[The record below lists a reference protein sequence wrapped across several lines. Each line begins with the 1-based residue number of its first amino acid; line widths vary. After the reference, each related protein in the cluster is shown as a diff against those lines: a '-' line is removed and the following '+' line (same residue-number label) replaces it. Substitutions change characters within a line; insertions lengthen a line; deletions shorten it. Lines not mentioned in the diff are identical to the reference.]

1 MNKNIKG
8 ITIVLDGDTTKLS
21 KAMQSVV
28 SESVKLHKELKEV
41 ERALKFDPGNAELLS
56 QKQEI
61 LTKNIEL
68 TTQRLKKLND
78 VQAQVEAQFKR
89 GDISAEQ
96 YRGFRREVVLT
107 ESSLKDLKRKLADI
121 DSGSSLDKLKQQF
134 SSIEKSADDAKK
146 SVTELGGELKDLAV
160 GAVAGAG
167 VAGVVQSALDLSE
180 LDTKIDISFD
190 INDDSK
196 KVVKES
202 LREIEAYGVQGEEA
216 LEGLRRQWAL
226 NKDASDEANASIAK
240 GAAAITKAFDGID
253 FKELIQE
260 TNEIGSAI
268 GVSNEEALALT
279 NTLLK
284 AGFPPDQLDTI
295 SEYGQQMKD
304 AGFSAKE
311 IQAIFEQGINT
322 KTWNI
327 DNLNDGV
334 KEARIRMAEMA
345 TGVSKSMS
353 DYILPSISLTAAEF
367 EEFSSI
373 MSKSVKDRTEQEKA
387 RLDELF
393 QKSEGIQQKFMDW
406 GAAVAAGG
414 EQGSQ
419 AMKEVVDLLS
429 SVEDKA
435 VQNALAVEIFGTK
448 WEDQGQNLIS
458 VFKSVGDATDKSKS
472 NIDGLADTVNKID
485 ETPAVQFR
493 QAISDLKTALEPVLA
508 VLAKIIGIIASWV
521 SENSKLASIII
532 TIAAIGAAITPLTVG
547 FKALLGPIL
556 AITKGIGK
564 FGNAVK
570 SMSIN
575 AGNNIKN
582 LSNSFSNVSNKVKN
596 AGTSVKGLDGDFKKL
611 NTTLKNVKT
620 SSSGA
625 NQSINTLNNNTSRL
639 SSSKNKLN
647 TTMKNT
653 NQTLGSLSSNFTKAG
668 NSASNASTKAGKVS
682 GIFGKMSP
690 LLGKVGKLLPTI
702 ARGFLGFTNPVGI
715 AVNAISFLI
724 DKFDLFKKI
733 DLKKIGKWIIDGFL
747 KGLKSAWNNVVSWIK
762 NKAKEVGDWFKK
774 ILGIRSPSRVFMKFG
789 QYTMEG
795 YKIGLDKMSSTVN
808 KDVANAAYS
817 VTQSFKNAL
826 GKSRLKDAIPRLS
839 VDTIQ
844 KTTVEYRNG
853 MQNNTQQNTYT
864 NGLLES
870 LLDKMSKIN
879 GGDGN
884 HTATINLYL
893 DGDMIGKANVDYI
906 NRRSKIEGRSVLKN
920 LTF

>member
-295 SEYGQQMKD
+295 SEYGQQMRD

-311 IQAIFEQGINT
+311 IQSIFEAGIDT

-334 KEARIRMAEMA
+334 KEARIRMAEMSQ
-345 TGVSKSMS
+345 GLSKAMVENL
-353 DYILPSISLTAAEF
+353 LPSVGMAS
-367 EEFSSI
+367 
-373 MSKSVKDRTEQEKA
+373 EKFI
-387 RLDELF
+387 E
-393 QKSEGIQQKFMDW
+393 W
-406 GAAVAAGG
+406 GQAVAEGG
-414 EQGSQ
+414 EQGSK
-419 AMKEVVDLLS
+419 AMSEMVTWLDGI
-429 SVEDKA
+429 EDKA
-435 VQNALAVEIFGTK
+435 LKNAIAVEIFGPK

-493 QAISDLKTALEPVLA
+493 QAISDLKTALEPVLE

-596 AGTSVKGLDGDFKKL
+596 AGTSVKGLDGDFKKI

-639 SSSKNKLN
+639 STSKNKLN

-715 AVNAISFLI
+715 AVNVISFLI

-853 MQNNTQQNTYT
+853 MQNNTQQSTYT

-879 GGDGN
+879 SGDGN

-893 DGDMIGKANVDYI
+893 DGDIIGKANVDYI
-906 NRRSKIEGRSVLKN
+906 NRRSKIEGRSILKN

>member
-295 SEYGQQMKD
+295 SEYGQQMRD
-304 AGFSAKE
+304 AGFSVKE
-311 IQAIFEQGINT
+311 IQSIFEAGIDT

-334 KEARIRMAEMA
+334 KEARIRMAEMSQ
-345 TGVSKSMS
+345 GLSKAMEENL
-353 DYILPSISLTAAEF
+353 LPSVGMAS
-367 EEFSSI
+367 
-373 MSKSVKDRTEQEKA
+373 EKFI
-387 RLDELF
+387 E
-393 QKSEGIQQKFMDW
+393 W
-406 GAAVAAGG
+406 GQAVAEGG
-414 EQGSQ
+414 EQGSK
-419 AMKEVVDLLS
+419 AMSEMVTWLDGI
-429 SVEDKA
+429 EDKA
-435 VQNALAVEIFGTK
+435 LKNAIVVEIFGTK

-596 AGTSVKGLDGDFKKL
+596 AGASVKGLDGDFKKL

-639 SSSKNKLN
+639 STSKNKLN

-853 MQNNTQQNTYT
+853 MQNNTQQSTYT

-906 NRRSKIEGRSVLKN
+906 NRRSKIEGRSILKN

>member
-295 SEYGQQMKD
+295 SEYGQQMRD

-311 IQAIFEQGINT
+311 IQSIFEAGIDT

-334 KEARIRMAEMA
+334 KEARIRMAEMSQ
-345 TGVSKSMS
+345 GLSKAMVENL
-353 DYILPSISLTAAEF
+353 LPSVGMAS
-367 EEFSSI
+367 
-373 MSKSVKDRTEQEKA
+373 EKFI
-387 RLDELF
+387 E
-393 QKSEGIQQKFMDW
+393 W
-406 GAAVAAGG
+406 GQAVAEGG
-414 EQGSQ
+414 EQGSK
-419 AMKEVVDLLS
+419 AMSEMVTWLDGI
-429 SVEDKA
+429 EDKA
-435 VQNALAVEIFGTK
+435 LKNAIAVEIFGTK

-493 QAISDLKTALEPVLA
+493 QAISDLKTALEPVLE

-596 AGTSVKGLDGDFKKL
+596 AGASVKGLDGDFKKL

-639 SSSKNKLN
+639 STSKNKLN

-853 MQNNTQQNTYT
+853 MQNNTQQSTYT

-906 NRRSKIEGRSVLKN
+906 NRRSKIEGRSILKN

>member
-1 MNKNIKG
+1 MNKNIRG

-121 DSGSSLDKLKQQF
+121 DGGSSLDKLKQQF

-295 SEYGQQMKD
+295 SEYGQQMRD

-311 IQAIFEQGINT
+311 IQSIFEAGIDT

-334 KEARIRMAEMA
+334 KEARIRMAEMSQ
-345 TGVSKSMS
+345 GLSKAMEENL
-353 DYILPSISLTAAEF
+353 LPSVGMAS
-367 EEFSSI
+367 
-373 MSKSVKDRTEQEKA
+373 EKFI
-387 RLDELF
+387 E
-393 QKSEGIQQKFMDW
+393 W
-406 GAAVAAGG
+406 GQAVAEGG
-414 EQGSQ
+414 EQGSK
-419 AMKEVVDLLS
+419 AMSEMVTWFDGI
-429 SVEDKA
+429 EDKA
-435 VQNALAVEIFGTK
+435 LKNAIAVEIFGTK

-639 SSSKNKLN
+639 STSKNKLN

-747 KGLKSAWNNVVSWIK
+747 KGLKSRWNNVVSWIK

-774 ILGIRSPSRVFMKFG
+774 ILGIRSPSRIFMKFG

-844 KTTVEYRNG
+844 KTTVEYRNS
-853 MQNNTQQNTYT
+853 MQNNTQQSTYT
-864 NGLLES
+864 NDLLES

-893 DGDMIGKANVDYI
+893 DGDIIGKANVDYI
-906 NRRSKIEGRSVLKN
+906 NRRSKIEGRSILKN

>member
-295 SEYGQQMKD
+295 SEYGQQMRD
-304 AGFSAKE
+304 AGFSVKE
-311 IQAIFEQGINT
+311 IQSIFEAGIDT

-334 KEARIRMAEMA
+334 KEARIRMAEMSQ
-345 TGVSKSMS
+345 GLSKAMVENL
-353 DYILPSISLTAAEF
+353 LPSVGMAS
-367 EEFSSI
+367 
-373 MSKSVKDRTEQEKA
+373 EKFI
-387 RLDELF
+387 E
-393 QKSEGIQQKFMDW
+393 W
-406 GAAVAAGG
+406 GQAVAEGG
-414 EQGSQ
+414 EQGSK
-419 AMKEVVDLLS
+419 AMSEMVTWLDGI
-429 SVEDKA
+429 EDKA
-435 VQNALAVEIFGTK
+435 LKNAIVVEIFGTK

-596 AGTSVKGLDGDFKKL
+596 AGASVKGLDGDFKKL

-639 SSSKNKLN
+639 STSKNKLN

-747 KGLKSAWNNVVSWIK
+747 KGLKSRWNNVVSWIK

-853 MQNNTQQNTYT
+853 MQNNTQQSTYT

-906 NRRSKIEGRSVLKN
+906 NRRSKIEGRSILKN

>member
-121 DSGSSLDKLKQQF
+121 DGGSSLDKLKQQF

-295 SEYGQQMKD
+295 SEYGQQMRD
-304 AGFSAKE
+304 AGFSVKE
-311 IQAIFEQGINT
+311 IQSIFEAGIDT

-334 KEARIRMAEMA
+334 KEARIRMAEMSQ
-345 TGVSKSMS
+345 GLSKAMVENL
-353 DYILPSISLTAAEF
+353 LPSVGMAS
-367 EEFSSI
+367 
-373 MSKSVKDRTEQEKA
+373 EKFI
-387 RLDELF
+387 E
-393 QKSEGIQQKFMDW
+393 W
-406 GAAVAAGG
+406 GQAVAEGG
-414 EQGSQ
+414 EQGSK
-419 AMKEVVDLLS
+419 AMSEMVTWLDGI
-429 SVEDKA
+429 EDKA
-435 VQNALAVEIFGTK
+435 LKNAIAVEIFGTK

-493 QAISDLKTALEPVLA
+493 QAISDLKTALEPVLE

-853 MQNNTQQNTYT
+853 MQNNTQQSTYT

-906 NRRSKIEGRSVLKN
+906 NRRSKIEGRSILKN

>member
-121 DSGSSLDKLKQQF
+121 DGGSSLDKLKQQF

-295 SEYGQQMKD
+295 SEYGQQMRD

-311 IQAIFEQGINT
+311 IQSIFEAGIDT

-334 KEARIRMAEMA
+334 KEARIRMAEMSQ
-345 TGVSKSMS
+345 GLSKAMEENL
-353 DYILPSISLTAAEF
+353 LPSVGMAS
-367 EEFSSI
+367 
-373 MSKSVKDRTEQEKA
+373 EKFI
-387 RLDELF
+387 E
-393 QKSEGIQQKFMDW
+393 W
-406 GAAVAAGG
+406 GQAVAEGG
-414 EQGSQ
+414 EQGSK
-419 AMKEVVDLLS
+419 AMSEMVTWLDGI
-429 SVEDKA
+429 EDKA
-435 VQNALAVEIFGTK
+435 LKNAIAVEIFGTK

-493 QAISDLKTALEPVLA
+493 QAISDLKTALEPVLE

-747 KGLKSAWNNVVSWIK
+747 KGLKSRWNNVVSWIK

-844 KTTVEYRNG
+844 KTTVEYRNS
-853 MQNNTQQNTYT
+853 MQNNTQQSTYT

-884 HTATINLYL
+884 HTAIINLYF
-893 DGDMIGKANVDYI
+893 DGDMIGKASVDYI

>member
-295 SEYGQQMKD
+295 SEYGQQMRD
-304 AGFSAKE
+304 AGFSVKE
-311 IQAIFEQGINT
+311 IQSIFEAGIDT

-334 KEARIRMAEMA
+334 KEARIRMAEMSQ
-345 TGVSKSMS
+345 GLSKAMVENL
-353 DYILPSISLTAAEF
+353 LPSVGMAS
-367 EEFSSI
+367 
-373 MSKSVKDRTEQEKA
+373 EKFI
-387 RLDELF
+387 E
-393 QKSEGIQQKFMDW
+393 W
-406 GAAVAAGG
+406 GQAVAEGG
-414 EQGSQ
+414 EQGSK
-419 AMKEVVDLLS
+419 AMSEMVTWLDGI
-429 SVEDKA
+429 EDKA
-435 VQNALAVEIFGTK
+435 LKNAIAVEIFGTK

-493 QAISDLKTALEPVLA
+493 QAISDLKTALEPVLE

-611 NTTLKNVKT
+611 NITLKNVKT

-639 SSSKNKLN
+639 STSKNKLN

-747 KGLKSAWNNVVSWIK
+747 KGLKSRWNNVVSWIK

>member
-121 DSGSSLDKLKQQF
+121 DGGSSLDKLKQQF

-295 SEYGQQMKD
+295 SEYGQQMRD
-304 AGFSAKE
+304 AGFSVKE
-311 IQAIFEQGINT
+311 IQSIFEAGIDT

-334 KEARIRMAEMA
+334 KEARIRMAEMSQ
-345 TGVSKSMS
+345 GLSKAMEENL
-353 DYILPSISLTAAEF
+353 LPSVGMAS
-367 EEFSSI
+367 
-373 MSKSVKDRTEQEKA
+373 EKFI
-387 RLDELF
+387 E
-393 QKSEGIQQKFMDW
+393 W
-406 GAAVAAGG
+406 GQAVAEGG
-414 EQGSQ
+414 EQGSK
-419 AMKEVVDLLS
+419 AMSEMVTWLDGI
-429 SVEDKA
+429 EDKA
-435 VQNALAVEIFGTK
+435 LKNAIAVEIFGTK

-493 QAISDLKTALEPVLA
+493 QAISDLKTALEPVLE

-596 AGTSVKGLDGDFKKL
+596 AGASVKGLDGDFKKL

-747 KGLKSAWNNVVSWIK
+747 KGLKSRWNNVVSWIK

-853 MQNNTQQNTYT
+853 MQNNTQQSTYT

-906 NRRSKIEGRSVLKN
+906 NRRSKIEGRSILKN

>member
-121 DSGSSLDKLKQQF
+121 DGGSSLDKLKQQF

-295 SEYGQQMKD
+295 SEYGQQMRD

-311 IQAIFEQGINT
+311 IQSIFEAGIDT

-334 KEARIRMAEMA
+334 KEARIRMAEMSQ
-345 TGVSKSMS
+345 GLSKAMVENL
-353 DYILPSISLTAAEF
+353 LPSVGMAS
-367 EEFSSI
+367 
-373 MSKSVKDRTEQEKA
+373 EKFI
-387 RLDELF
+387 E
-393 QKSEGIQQKFMDW
+393 W
-406 GAAVAAGG
+406 GQAVAEGG
-414 EQGSQ
+414 EQGSK
-419 AMKEVVDLLS
+419 AMSEMVTWLDGI
-429 SVEDKA
+429 EDKA
-435 VQNALAVEIFGTK
+435 LKNAIAVEIFGTK

-493 QAISDLKTALEPVLA
+493 QAISDLKTALEPVLE

-853 MQNNTQQNTYT
+853 MQNNTQQSTYT

-906 NRRSKIEGRSVLKN
+906 NRRSKIEGRSILKN

>member
-121 DSGSSLDKLKQQF
+121 DGGSSLDKLKQQF

-295 SEYGQQMKD
+295 SEYGQQMRD

-311 IQAIFEQGINT
+311 IQSIFEAGIDT

-334 KEARIRMAEMA
+334 KEARIRMAEMSQ
-345 TGVSKSMS
+345 GLSKAMVENL
-353 DYILPSISLTAAEF
+353 LPSVGMAS
-367 EEFSSI
+367 
-373 MSKSVKDRTEQEKA
+373 EKFI
-387 RLDELF
+387 E
-393 QKSEGIQQKFMDW
+393 W
-406 GAAVAAGG
+406 GQAVAEGG
-414 EQGSQ
+414 EQGSK
-419 AMKEVVDLLS
+419 AMSEMVTWLDGI
-429 SVEDKA
+429 EDKA
-435 VQNALAVEIFGTK
+435 LKNAIAVEIFGTK

-639 SSSKNKLN
+639 STSKNKLN

-808 KDVANAAYS
+808 KDVANTAYS

-844 KTTVEYRNG
+844 KTTFEYRNS
-853 MQNNTQQNTYT
+853 MQNNTQQSTYT

-906 NRRSKIEGRSVLKN
+906 NRRSKIEGRSILKN

>member
-295 SEYGQQMKD
+295 SEYGQQMRD
-304 AGFSAKE
+304 AGFSVKE
-311 IQAIFEQGINT
+311 IQSIFEAGIDT

-334 KEARIRMAEMA
+334 KEARIRMAEMSQ
-345 TGVSKSMS
+345 GLSKAMVENL
-353 DYILPSISLTAAEF
+353 LPSVGMAS
-367 EEFSSI
+367 
-373 MSKSVKDRTEQEKA
+373 EKFI
-387 RLDELF
+387 E
-393 QKSEGIQQKFMDW
+393 W
-406 GAAVAAGG
+406 GQAVAEGG
-414 EQGSQ
+414 EQGSK
-419 AMKEVVDLLS
+419 AMSEMVTWLDGI
-429 SVEDKA
+429 EDKA
-435 VQNALAVEIFGTK
+435 LKNAIAVEIFGTK

-493 QAISDLKTALEPVLA
+493 QAISDLKTALEPVLE

-611 NTTLKNVKT
+611 NITLKNVKT

>member
-121 DSGSSLDKLKQQF
+121 DGGSSLDKLKQQF

-295 SEYGQQMKD
+295 SEYGQQMRD
-304 AGFSAKE
+304 AGFSVKE
-311 IQAIFEQGINT
+311 IQSIFEAGIDT

-334 KEARIRMAEMA
+334 KEARIRMAEMSQ
-345 TGVSKSMS
+345 GLSKAMEENL
-353 DYILPSISLTAAEF
+353 LPSVGMAS
-367 EEFSSI
+367 
-373 MSKSVKDRTEQEKA
+373 EKFI
-387 RLDELF
+387 E
-393 QKSEGIQQKFMDW
+393 W
-406 GAAVAAGG
+406 GQAVAEGG
-414 EQGSQ
+414 EQGSK
-419 AMKEVVDLLS
+419 AMSEMVTWLDGI
-429 SVEDKA
+429 EDKA
-435 VQNALAVEIFGTK
+435 LKNAIVVEIFGTK

-493 QAISDLKTALEPVLA
+493 QAISDLKTALEPVLE

-853 MQNNTQQNTYT
+853 MQNNTQQSTYT

-906 NRRSKIEGRSVLKN
+906 NRRSKIEGRSILKN

>member
-295 SEYGQQMKD
+295 SEYGQQMRD
-304 AGFSAKE
+304 AGFSVKE
-311 IQAIFEQGINT
+311 IQSIFEAGIDT

-334 KEARIRMAEMA
+334 KEARIRMAEMSQ
-345 TGVSKSMS
+345 GLSKAMVENL
-353 DYILPSISLTAAEF
+353 LPSVGMAS
-367 EEFSSI
+367 
-373 MSKSVKDRTEQEKA
+373 EKFI
-387 RLDELF
+387 E
-393 QKSEGIQQKFMDW
+393 W
-406 GAAVAAGG
+406 GQAVAEGG
-414 EQGSQ
+414 EQGSK
-419 AMKEVVDLLS
+419 AMSEMVTWLDGI
-429 SVEDKA
+429 EDKA
-435 VQNALAVEIFGTK
+435 LKNAIAVEIFGTK

-747 KGLKSAWNNVVSWIK
+747 KGLKSRWNNVVSWIK

-844 KTTVEYRNG
+844 KTTVEYRNS
-853 MQNNTQQNTYT
+853 MQNNTQQSTYT

-884 HTATINLYL
+884 HTAIINLYF
-893 DGDMIGKANVDYI
+893 DGDMIGKASVDYI
-906 NRRSKIEGRSVLKN
+906 NRKSRIEGRSILKN

>member
-121 DSGSSLDKLKQQF
+121 DGGSSLDKLKQQF

-295 SEYGQQMKD
+295 SEYGQQMRD

-311 IQAIFEQGINT
+311 IQSIFEAGIDT

-334 KEARIRMAEMA
+334 KEARIRMAEMSQ
-345 TGVSKSMS
+345 GLSKAMVENL
-353 DYILPSISLTAAEF
+353 LPSVGMAS
-367 EEFSSI
+367 
-373 MSKSVKDRTEQEKA
+373 EKFI
-387 RLDELF
+387 E
-393 QKSEGIQQKFMDW
+393 W
-406 GAAVAAGG
+406 GQAVAEGG
-414 EQGSQ
+414 EQGSK
-419 AMKEVVDLLS
+419 AMSEMVTWLDGI
-429 SVEDKA
+429 EDKA
-435 VQNALAVEIFGTK
+435 LKNAIAVEIFGTK

-493 QAISDLKTALEPVLA
+493 QAISDLKTALEPVLE

-853 MQNNTQQNTYT
+853 MQNNTQQSTYT

-906 NRRSKIEGRSVLKN
+906 NRRSKIEGRSILKN
-920 LTF
+920 LTL

>member
-295 SEYGQQMKD
+295 SEYGQQMRD

-311 IQAIFEQGINT
+311 IQSIFEAGIDT

-334 KEARIRMAEMA
+334 KEARIRMAEMSQ
-345 TGVSKSMS
+345 GLSKAMVENL
-353 DYILPSISLTAAEF
+353 LPSVGMAS
-367 EEFSSI
+367 
-373 MSKSVKDRTEQEKA
+373 EKFI
-387 RLDELF
+387 E
-393 QKSEGIQQKFMDW
+393 W
-406 GAAVAAGG
+406 GQAVAEGG
-414 EQGSQ
+414 EQGSK
-419 AMKEVVDLLS
+419 AMSEMVTWLDGI
-429 SVEDKA
+429 EDKA
-435 VQNALAVEIFGTK
+435 LKNAIAVEIFGTK

-493 QAISDLKTALEPVLA
+493 QAISDLKTALEPVLE

-844 KTTVEYRNG
+844 KTTFEYRNS
-853 MQNNTQQNTYT
+853 MQNNTQQSTYT

-906 NRRSKIEGRSVLKN
+906 NRRSKIEGRSILKN

>member
-121 DSGSSLDKLKQQF
+121 DGGSSLDKLKQQF

-295 SEYGQQMKD
+295 SEYGQQMRD

-311 IQAIFEQGINT
+311 IQSIFEAGIDT

-334 KEARIRMAEMA
+334 KEARIRMAEMSQ
-345 TGVSKSMS
+345 GLSKAMVENL
-353 DYILPSISLTAAEF
+353 LPSVGMAS
-367 EEFSSI
+367 
-373 MSKSVKDRTEQEKA
+373 EKFI
-387 RLDELF
+387 E
-393 QKSEGIQQKFMDW
+393 W
-406 GAAVAAGG
+406 GQAVAEGG
-414 EQGSQ
+414 EQGSK
-419 AMKEVVDLLS
+419 AMSEMVTWLDGI
-429 SVEDKA
+429 EDKA
-435 VQNALAVEIFGTK
+435 LKNAIAIEIFGTK

-493 QAISDLKTALEPVLA
+493 QAISDLKTALEPVLE
-508 VLAKIIGIIASWV
+508 VLAEIIGIIASWV

-853 MQNNTQQNTYT
+853 MQNNTQQSTYT

-906 NRRSKIEGRSVLKN
+906 NRRSKIEGRSILKN

>member
-107 ESSLKDLKRKLADI
+107 ESSLKDLKRKLAEI
-121 DSGSSLDKLKQQF
+121 DGGSSLDKLKQQF

-295 SEYGQQMKD
+295 SEYGQQMRD

-311 IQAIFEQGINT
+311 IQSIFEAGIDT

-334 KEARIRMAEMA
+334 KEARIRMAEMSQ
-345 TGVSKSMS
+345 GLSKAMEENL
-353 DYILPSISLTAAEF
+353 LPSVGMAS
-367 EEFSSI
+367 
-373 MSKSVKDRTEQEKA
+373 EKFI
-387 RLDELF
+387 E
-393 QKSEGIQQKFMDW
+393 W
-406 GAAVAAGG
+406 GQAVAEGG
-414 EQGSQ
+414 EQGSK
-419 AMKEVVDLLS
+419 AMSEMVTWLDGI
-429 SVEDKA
+429 EDKA
-435 VQNALAVEIFGTK
+435 LKNAIVVEIFGTK

-596 AGTSVKGLDGDFKKL
+596 AGASVKGLDGDFKKL

-639 SSSKNKLN
+639 STSKNKLN

-747 KGLKSAWNNVVSWIK
+747 KGLKSRWNNVVSWIK

-853 MQNNTQQNTYT
+853 MQNNTQQSTYT

>member
-41 ERALKFDPGNAELLS
+41 ERALNFDPGNAELLS

-121 DSGSSLDKLKQQF
+121 DGGSSLDKLKQQF

-295 SEYGQQMKD
+295 SEYGQQMRD

-311 IQAIFEQGINT
+311 IQSIFEAGIDT

-334 KEARIRMAEMA
+334 KEARIRMAEMSQ
-345 TGVSKSMS
+345 GLSKAMEENL
-353 DYILPSISLTAAEF
+353 LPSVGMAS
-367 EEFSSI
+367 
-373 MSKSVKDRTEQEKA
+373 EKFI
-387 RLDELF
+387 E
-393 QKSEGIQQKFMDW
+393 W
-406 GAAVAAGG
+406 GQAVAEGG
-414 EQGSQ
+414 EQGSK
-419 AMKEVVDLLS
+419 AMSEMVTWLDGI
-429 SVEDKA
+429 EDKA
-435 VQNALAVEIFGTK
+435 LKNAIAVEIFGTK

-493 QAISDLKTALEPVLA
+493 QAISDLKTALEPVLE
-508 VLAKIIGIIASWV
+508 VLAEIIGIIASWV

-844 KTTVEYRNG
+844 KTTVEYRNS
-853 MQNNTQQNTYT
+853 MQNNTQQSTYT
-864 NGLLES
+864 NDLLES

-893 DGDMIGKANVDYI
+893 DGDIIGKANVDYI
-906 NRRSKIEGRSVLKN
+906 NRRSKIEGRSILKN

>member
-41 ERALKFDPGNAELLS
+41 KRALKFDPGNAELLS

-96 YRGFRREVVLT
+96 YREFRREVVLT

-121 DSGSSLDKLKQQF
+121 DGGSSLDKLKQQF

-167 VAGVVQSALDLSE
+167 VAGVVQSALNLSE

-190 INDDSK
+190 INNDSK

-295 SEYGQQMKD
+295 SEYGQQMRD

-311 IQAIFEQGINT
+311 IQSIFEAGIDT

-334 KEARIRMAEMA
+334 KEARIRMAEMSQ
-345 TGVSKSMS
+345 GLSKAMEENL
-353 DYILPSISLTAAEF
+353 LPSVGMAS
-367 EEFSSI
+367 
-373 MSKSVKDRTEQEKA
+373 EKFI
-387 RLDELF
+387 EWV
-393 QKSEGIQQKFMDW
+393 Q
-406 GAAVAAGG
+406 AVAEGG
-414 EQGSQ
+414 EQGSK
-419 AMKEVVDLLS
+419 AMSEMVTWLDGI
-429 SVEDKA
+429 EDKA
-435 VQNALAVEIFGTK
+435 LKNAIAVETFGTK

-639 SSSKNKLN
+639 STSKNKLN

-690 LLGKVGKLLPTI
+690 LLGKVGRLLPTI

-853 MQNNTQQNTYT
+853 MQNNTQQSTYT

-884 HTATINLYL
+884 HTAIINLYL

-906 NRRSKIEGRSVLKN
+906 NRRSKIEGRSILKN

>member
-295 SEYGQQMKD
+295 SEYGQQMRD
-304 AGFSAKE
+304 AGFSVKE
-311 IQAIFEQGINT
+311 IQSIFEAGIDT

-334 KEARIRMAEMA
+334 KEARIRMAEMSQ
-345 TGVSKSMS
+345 GLSKAMEENL
-353 DYILPSISLTAAEF
+353 LPSVGMAS
-367 EEFSSI
+367 
-373 MSKSVKDRTEQEKA
+373 EKFI
-387 RLDELF
+387 E
-393 QKSEGIQQKFMDW
+393 W
-406 GAAVAAGG
+406 GQAVAEGG
-414 EQGSQ
+414 EQGSK
-419 AMKEVVDLLS
+419 AMSEMVTWLDGI
-429 SVEDKA
+429 EDKA
-435 VQNALAVEIFGTK
+435 LKNAIVVEIFGTK

-639 SSSKNKLN
+639 STSKNKLN

-747 KGLKSAWNNVVSWIK
+747 KGLKSRWNNVVSWIK

-844 KTTVEYRNG
+844 KTTVEYRNS
-853 MQNNTQQNTYT
+853 MQNNTQQSTYT

-884 HTATINLYL
+884 HTAIINLYF
-893 DGDMIGKANVDYI
+893 DGDMIGKASVDYI
-906 NRRSKIEGRSVLKN
+906 NRKSRIEGRSILKN

>member
-121 DSGSSLDKLKQQF
+121 DGGSSLDKLKQQF

-180 LDTKIDISFD
+180 LDTKIDISFN

-295 SEYGQQMKD
+295 SEYGQQMRD

-311 IQAIFEQGINT
+311 IQSIFEAGIDT

-334 KEARIRMAEMA
+334 KEARIRMAEMSQ
-345 TGVSKSMS
+345 GLSKAMVENL
-353 DYILPSISLTAAEF
+353 LPSVGMAS
-367 EEFSSI
+367 
-373 MSKSVKDRTEQEKA
+373 EKFI
-387 RLDELF
+387 E
-393 QKSEGIQQKFMDW
+393 W
-406 GAAVAAGG
+406 GQAVAEGG
-414 EQGSQ
+414 EQGSK
-419 AMKEVVDLLS
+419 AMSEMVTWLDGI
-429 SVEDKA
+429 EDKA
-435 VQNALAVEIFGTK
+435 LKNAIAVEIFGPK

-493 QAISDLKTALEPVLA
+493 QAISDLKTALEPVLE

-808 KDVANAAYS
+808 KDVANTAYS

-853 MQNNTQQNTYT
+853 MQNNTQQSTYT

-879 GGDGN
+879 SGDGN

-893 DGDMIGKANVDYI
+893 DGDIIGKANVDYI

>member
-121 DSGSSLDKLKQQF
+121 DGGSSLDKLKQQF

-295 SEYGQQMKD
+295 SEYGQQMRD

-311 IQAIFEQGINT
+311 IQSIFEAGIDT

-334 KEARIRMAEMA
+334 KEARIRMAEMSQ
-345 TGVSKSMS
+345 GLSKAMVENL
-353 DYILPSISLTAAEF
+353 LPSVGMAS
-367 EEFSSI
+367 
-373 MSKSVKDRTEQEKA
+373 EKFI
-387 RLDELF
+387 E
-393 QKSEGIQQKFMDW
+393 W
-406 GAAVAAGG
+406 GQAVAEGG
-414 EQGSQ
+414 EQGSK
-419 AMKEVVDLLS
+419 AMSEMVTWLDGI
-429 SVEDKA
+429 EDKA
-435 VQNALAVEIFGTK
+435 LKNAIAVEIFGTK

-493 QAISDLKTALEPVLA
+493 QAISDLKTALEPVLE

-844 KTTVEYRNG
+844 KTTVEYRNS
-853 MQNNTQQNTYT
+853 MQNNTQQSTYT

-906 NRRSKIEGRSVLKN
+906 NRRSKIEGRSILKN

>member
-121 DSGSSLDKLKQQF
+121 DGGSSLDRLKQQF

-160 GAVAGAG
+160 GAG

-226 NKDASDEANASIAK
+226 NKNASDEANASIAK

-295 SEYGQQMKD
+295 SEYGQQMRD

-311 IQAIFEQGINT
+311 IQSIFEAGIDT

-334 KEARIRMAEMA
+334 KEARIRMAEMSQ
-345 TGVSKSMS
+345 GLSKAMEENL
-353 DYILPSISLTAAEF
+353 LPSVGMAS
-367 EEFSSI
+367 
-373 MSKSVKDRTEQEKA
+373 EKFI
-387 RLDELF
+387 E
-393 QKSEGIQQKFMDW
+393 W
-406 GAAVAAGG
+406 GQAVAEGG
-414 EQGSQ
+414 EQGSK
-419 AMKEVVDLLS
+419 AMSEMVTWLDGI
-429 SVEDKA
+429 EDKA
-435 VQNALAVEIFGTK
+435 LKNAIAVEIFGTK

-596 AGTSVKGLDGDFKKL
+596 AGASVKGLDGDFKKL

-639 SSSKNKLN
+639 STSKNKLN

-795 YKIGLDKMSSTVN
+795 YKLGLNKMSSTVN
-808 KDVANAAYS
+808 KDVANTAYS
-817 VTQSFKNAL
+817 VTQNFKNAL

-844 KTTVEYRNG
+844 KTTFEYRNG
-853 MQNNTQQNTYT
+853 MQNNTQQSTYT

-879 GGDGN
+879 SGDGN

-893 DGDMIGKANVDYI
+893 DGDIIGKANVDYI